1 MIMYCKSMF
10 PNSRF
15 KQSLQTQA
23 DNNRFI
29 SKCDL
34 FIKVIRLSAQQSTWK
49 WIWFAG
55 EVSLFEWVYLVLSTE
70 LIA

>member
-1 MIMYCKSMF
+1 M
-10 PNSRF
+10 
-15 KQSLQTQA
+15 QTQA
-23 DNNRFI
+23 DNNRFL